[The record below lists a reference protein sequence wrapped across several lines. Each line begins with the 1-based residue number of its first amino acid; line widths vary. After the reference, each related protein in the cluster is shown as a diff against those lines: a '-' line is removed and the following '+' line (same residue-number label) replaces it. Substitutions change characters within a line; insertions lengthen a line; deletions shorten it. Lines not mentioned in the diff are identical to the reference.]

1 MVQAIETEDSIN
13 ARLAADQDFMDKSLR
28 RPLAFD
34 YDQSVMVWAVPLMIM
49 TALTCNVA
57 ALTLPFLEIRVW
69 PSGVENYSIPHTV
82 GLMWGTFKLYLIA
95 VLIAGFSLVFPFVK
109 LLMLGCAWYVPLSTK
124 GRSRLLSTLGA
135 LGRWSLL
142 DVFVALVLI
151 VLAHDQGSLF
161 VTGVKPGLGLFLGA
175 IVLAMSTGD
184 LMHHL
189 HERSEGS
196 VGEVRKGE
204 AVSPLLVWAVPILAI
219 GAFAALVAALQAP
232 YLKITAWF
240 LDDAEY
246 SILGTILAL
255 LEEGEILFGL
265 AVATFLVLTPCLRIV
280 LIGAAWWWRGDPGR
294 LVTVSKGLSMMER
307 WAMLDVFGLA
317 IGLFLLEG
325 GNLVPVERRGGVWL
339 LVAAVAGTV
348 ILAKVAGLLIARSAT
363 GLNRE

>member
-1 MVQAIETEDSIN
+1 
-13 ARLAADQDFMDKSLR
+13 MDKPPR

-34 YDQSVMVWAVPLMIM
+34 YDQSIMVWAVPLMIM
-49 TALTCNVA
+49 MALTCNVT
-57 ALTLPFLEIRVW
+57 ALTLPFLEIRIW
-69 PSGVENYSIPHTV
+69 PAGVENYSVPHTV
-82 GLMWGTFKLYLIA
+82 ELMWGTFKLYLIA

-109 LLMLGCAWYVPLSTK
+109 LLMLGCAWYVPLTGKS
-124 GRSRLLSTLGA
+124 RSRLLSTLGA

-151 VLAHDQGSLF
+151 VLAHDQGTLF
-161 VTGVKPGLGLFLGA
+161 VTGVEPGLGLFLCA
-175 IVLAMSTGD
+175 IVMAMATGD

-196 VGEVRKGE
+196 VVEVRKGE
-204 AVSPLLVWAVPILAI
+204 RVSPLLVWAVPILAI
-219 GAFAALVAALQAP
+219 GAIAALVAALQAP
-232 YLKITAWF
+232 YLRITAWF

-246 SILGTILAL
+246 SILGTIVAL
-255 LEEGEILFGL
+255 LQEGEIVFGL
-265 AVATFLVLTPCLRIV
+265 AVGTFLVVTPSLRIV
-280 LIGAAWWWRGDPGR
+280 LIAAAWWWRGNPRR
-294 LVTVSKGLSMMER
+294 LVAVSKGLNVMER

-348 ILAKVAGLLIARSAT
+348 VLAKVAGLLINRSAI
-363 GLNRE
+363 EFSPEEQAPISP